1 MENAPTPLSMKKMRA
16 GNAAKYTKQKLCIL
30 QCSLLRKKEG
40 ENGRI

>member
-1 MENAPTPLSMKKMRA
+1 MEKAPTPLSMKKMRA

-40 ENGRI
+40 EYGRI